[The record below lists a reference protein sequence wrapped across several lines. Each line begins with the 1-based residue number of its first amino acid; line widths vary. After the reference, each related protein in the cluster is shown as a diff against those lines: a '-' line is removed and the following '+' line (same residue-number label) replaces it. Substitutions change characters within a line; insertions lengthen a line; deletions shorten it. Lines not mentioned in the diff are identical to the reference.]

1 MKTLYKN
8 NTNVIENNEM
18 KKKFN
23 KINVKIVPLLEK
35 Y

>member
-8 NTNVIENNEM
+8 NINVIENNEI

-23 KINVKIVPLLEK
+23 EINVKIVPLLEK